1 MSTSMVMT
9 ALLAL
14 LLLTLVETVVG
25 LDDALHQRMAH
36 HVLGLE
42 VGKADALDVL
52 EYLHDVGQTRA
63 RAAGQVDLADAPG
76 AHGSRAE
83 PDPRAEHLHL
93 FQGGVLTLIED
104 DEAVVQRAAAHVG

>member
-36 HVLGLE
+36 HVLVLE

-52 EYLHDVGQTRA
+52 EYFHDVGQTRA
-63 RAAGQVDLADAPG
+63 RAAGQVDLADVPG
-76 AHGSRAE
+76 DHGTFTD
-83 PDPRAEHLHL
+83 PDSPEEHRRL
-93 FQGGVLTLIED
+93 FNGGFIALFGV
-104 DEAVVQRAAAHVG
+104 

>member
-25 LDDALHQRMAH
+25 LDEALHQRMAH

-52 EYLHDVGQTRA
+52 EYFHDVGQTRA
-63 RAAGQVDLADAPG
+63 RAAWQVDLGDVPGDHGGGAD
-76 AHGSRAE
+76 
-83 PDPRAEHLHL
+83 PDPREEHLHL

-104 DEAVVQRAAAHVG
+104 DE